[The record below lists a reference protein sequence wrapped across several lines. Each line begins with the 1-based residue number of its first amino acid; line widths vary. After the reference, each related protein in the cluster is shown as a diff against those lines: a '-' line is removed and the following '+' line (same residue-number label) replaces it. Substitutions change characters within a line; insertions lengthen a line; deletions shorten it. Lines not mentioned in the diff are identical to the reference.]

1 MKIFNY
7 SEARQKLS
15 YVLNLAL
22 EEEVF
27 VKRKNGTS
35 FKIIPIETK
44 NLKSPFDFKGIKTNI
59 KTEEILN
66 SIRES
71 RERT

>member
-1 MKIFNY
+1 MRVFNY

-15 YVLNLAL
+15 YVLNLSL

-35 FKIIPIETK
+35 FKIIPVER
-44 NLKSPFDFKGIKTNI
+44 NNKSPFDFEGINTDVTTENI
-59 KTEEILN
+59 LEAIK
-66 SIRES
+66 ES
-71 RERT
+71 RE